1 MLSILL
7 LKIAHAFV
15 IMNYFLGNVRCFRRH
30 KIVIAGVPAGV
41 VGVNVEGVG
50 SGKIK

>member
-1 MLSILL
+1 MFSILL

-15 IMNYFLGNVRCFRRH
+15 IMSYFLGNVRCFRCH

-41 VGVNVEGVG
+41 VGVNEEGVG
-50 SGKIK
+50 SGNKK